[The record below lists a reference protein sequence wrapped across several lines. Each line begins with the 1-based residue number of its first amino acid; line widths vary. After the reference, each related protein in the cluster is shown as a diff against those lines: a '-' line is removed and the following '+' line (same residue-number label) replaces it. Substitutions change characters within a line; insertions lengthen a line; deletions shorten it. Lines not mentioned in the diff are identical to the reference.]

1 MGSSRAKVQRA
12 ARREKIEEIR
22 RVQAARERRNKI
34 IAWTASLVI
43 VSGAVAGSW
52 YLMDRTASQNEA
64 KKQAAASPVKD
75 EKSFEDLGRNHVTT
89 PVDYKMSPAA
99 GGDHNPAWMNCN
111 GDVYEQEI
119 DETNAVHSL
128 EHGAV
133 WITYSDKAA
142 GKDVNALKSE
152 VQKTPYTLM
161 SPYADQLSAI
171 TLSAWGKQ
179 LNVDSASDGR
189 IEKFLDKYV
198 QGQQTPEP
206 GAACTGGVSA

>member
-12 ARREKIEEIR
+12 ARREKIEEMR

-34 IAWTASLVI
+34 IAWSASLVI
-43 VSGAVAGSW
+43 VSGAVVGSW
-52 YLMDRTASQNEA
+52 YLMDRTAAESDA
-64 KKQAAASPVKD
+64 KKAEAAAPVEG
-75 EKSFEDLGRNHVTT
+75 EKSFDDLGRNHVTT

-99 GGDHNPAWMNCN
+99 GGDHNPTWMNCN
-111 GDVYEQEI
+111 GDVYDQKI

-142 GKDVNALKSE
+142 DKDVSALKSK

-161 SPYADQLSAI
+161 SPYADQSSPI

-179 LNVDSASDGR
+179 LNVNSASDGR
-189 IEKFLDKYV
+189 IEKFLGKYV
-198 QGQQTPEP
+198 QGEQTPEP
-206 GAACTGGVSA
+206 GAVCTGGVSA